1 MTLFVC
7 YSIFSD
13 EHIFTLLALTVICLL
28 VSPSKD
34 QNDHYTLHRLQSRDG
49 LVLNPSNDIFNE
61 ASVRACEVVNKHA
74 SNDVM
79 TQ

>member
-34 QNDHYTLHRLQSRDG
+34 LNDHYTLHGLQSRDG
-49 LVLNPSNDIFNE
+49 VVLNPSYDIFNE

-79 TQ
+79 K